1 MGACVN
7 IIFQY
12 NSHNLKHFGF
22 LFIFLSGA
30 GVVAPPPKTAP
41 KPRAKPTLPRRA
53 TSDALPVPAAKPIK
67 SSKPP
72 PVVAQK
78 PKPGQ
83 APVVS
88 PKPPPL
94 ESSRPRS
101 VSAGATPSSGTAP
114 AVTNG
119 GTPPPVAFKPKPK
132 PPFKRKSWI
141 ASPQQCLDLKE
152 NTGTTEVISE
162 EKNTPASEESVC
174 DPTEITPQDK
184 TEKEERKCV
193 TSESKDH
200 NSLSPEESRESL
212 GDTDSNQISQSTD
225 DVLRNSDP
233 TNLESHAPNDE
244 LGHCETLKSNSI
256 DNTATT
262 PSDLPIDTPER
273 GEDSSEVPL
282 PHDNE
287 SINNDSSPKEDALE
301 TADTSITQSCEAS
314 ASGSSDVSPVP
325 DTDIVP
331 DSDSPAAV
339 QDSLHNL
346 SASSEV
352 TANSIPTYQPENQS
366 VATDPTSCDDDDA
379 FEETEDSTKEEPV
392 ESPKPPVPAPRRSL
406 SSVTSEVS
414 SLDSYDFLSKYNQGI
429 VLCKV
434 VYSISCP
441 NG

>member
-1 MGACVN
+1 MSTSTFN
-7 IIFQY
+7 KIK
-12 NSHNLKHFGF
+12 SNLKHFCF
-22 LFIFLSGA
+22 LFIFLLGA

-53 TSDALPVPAAKPIK
+53 TSDALPVPAAKPTK

-83 APVVS
+83 APIVS
-88 PKPPPL
+88 PKPSPL

-132 PPFKRKSWI
+132 PPLKRKSWI
-141 ASPQQCLDLKE
+141 APPQQCLDLKE
-152 NTGTTEVISE
+152 NTGTTEAISE
-162 EKNTPASEESVC
+162 ETNTPASDEPVC
-174 DPTEITPQDK
+174 DPTEISPQEK
-184 TEKEERKCV
+184 TEKEEQKCV
-193 TSESKDH
+193 ISENKDQ
-200 NSLSPEESRESL
+200 NSLSDEESREIS
-212 GDTDSNQISQSTD
+212 GDADSNQISQSTD

-233 TNLESHAPNDE
+233 ANLESHALNDE
-244 LGHCETLKSNSI
+244 LGHHETLKINSI
-256 DNTATT
+256 DNTAAT
-262 PSDLPIDTPER
+262 PSDLPIDNSER
-273 GEDSSEVPL
+273 GEDSSEFPL
-282 PHDNE
+282 PQDNE

-301 TADTSITQSCEAS
+301 TADTSITQSCETS
-314 ASGSSDVSPVP
+314 ASRSSDISPVP

-339 QDSLHNL
+339 QDSLDNL

-366 VATDPTSCDDDDA
+366 VATDPTSCDDDA
-379 FEETEDSTKEEPV
+379 FEETEDSTRKEESV
-392 ESPKPPVPAPRRSL
+392 ESPKPPIAAPRRSL
-406 SSVTSEVS
+406 SSVSSDVS
-414 SLDSYDFLSKYNQGI
+414 SQSLDSYDFLSKYNQGI
-429 VLCKV
+429 LLCKI

-441 NG
+441 